1 MGEGA
6 LFLTTSK
13 NLNQTRC
20 SPTGESE
27 NTQNKYKM
35 KTSVGQYWRERG
47 QREREREEGS
57 HILPSLVHAS
67 SILDSISS
75 PLCHGFNLLT
85 SLQHAC
91 RRIPYVNTNNLTKKE
106 KWKSAPERYGYNLA
120 GSIRPNRNWVWYLY
134 EFG

>member
-47 QREREREEGS
+47 QRERG
-57 HILPSLVHAS
+57 
-67 SILDSISS
+67 
-75 PLCHGFNLLT
+75 G
-85 SLQHAC
+85 Q
-91 RRIPYVNTNNLTKKE
+91 PYFAFTC
-106 KWKSAPERYGYNLA
+106 SCQ
-120 GSIRPNRNWVWYLY
+120 
-134 EFG
+134 